1 MNATLF
7 LALHDL
13 SQRKKETIAV
23 IFAITI
29 GIVGTISTYSVNNG
43 MQDAFVGTVV
53 DVQTGHLA
61 ILPDIGE
68 DFIENSDSV
77 VDRVSDLPFVVGVAP
92 RIGGGMNVRSKTG
105 HAGGMIIGIMYSKEE
120 GTTTLTKKIKE
131 GEFLDDDDGYE
142 LLMGSVLAN
151 DLEVGVSDDVTLTIE
166 EKPYKFN
173 VKGIVSTGSFE
184 YDGYAVFVS
193 YKFAQELLNTTDATE
208 ILIRLVDRT
217 NADGLLALVKR
228 ESTSTNVKT
237 WEELSEGMASMIST
251 LGIISSMTSFISI
264 LVAAIAI
271 SLIIYTTVK
280 NRTRDIG
287 ILKGIG
293 ARNSMILNIFLIE
306 AILIGVI
313 GMALGTVMGL
323 IIVDQ
328 MHKHPITITPRSV
341 ELIIA
346 PWITPQTVLITDLIM
361 LITCIVGGVIPAIIA
376 SRTNII
382 KAIWGG

>member
-68 DFIENSDSV
+68 DLIENSDSV

>member
-1 MNATLF
+1 
-7 LALHDL
+7 
-13 SQRKKETIAV
+13 
-23 IFAITI
+23 
-29 GIVGTISTYSVNNG
+29 
-43 MQDAFVGTVV
+43 
-53 DVQTGHLA
+53 
-61 ILPDIGE
+61 
-68 DFIENSDSV
+68 
-77 VDRVSDLPFVVGVAP
+77 
-92 RIGGGMNVRSKTG
+92 
-105 HAGGMIIGIMYSKEE
+105 
-120 GTTTLTKKIKE
+120 
-131 GEFLDDDDGYE
+131 
-142 LLMGSVLAN
+142 
-151 DLEVGVSDDVTLTIE
+151 
-166 EKPYKFN
+166 